1 MSTNKIN
8 RVDHIL
14 YRAWPENQE
23 AYVEQRSKLCKVKF
37 YGPVDKPEFG
47 IRLYINWAAGLEV
60 VSPVS
65 DTAPWS
71 LQMRDYLERR
81 GEGVMNVIF
90 GVRDINEA
98 KAHAESLG
106 YATSDLI
113 ENTGDEPYAA
123 ETEVMKEIVVGEIAN
138 TLFTFGEIRSE
149 EHTSELQ
156 SLMRISYAVFCLKK

>member
-1 MSTNKIN
+1 MAAPVASHPTRLGPANDRIWRSGSKAGLRGLSMSTQNIN

-14 YRAWPENQE
+14 YIAWPENQE
-23 AYVEQRSKLCKVKF
+23 AYVEQLSKLCKVKF

-98 KAHAESLG
+98 KDHE
-106 YATSDLI
+106 
-113 ENTGDEPYAA
+113 
-123 ETEVMKEIVVGEIAN
+123 
-138 TLFTFGEIRSE
+138 
-149 EHTSELQ
+149 
-156 SLMRISYAVFCLKK
+156 

>member
-1 MSTNKIN
+1 MSTQNIN
-8 RVDHIL
+8 RVDHVMYI
-14 YRAWPENQE
+14 AWPDNQA
-23 AYVEQRSKLCKVKF
+23 AYVEKLSKLCGVKF

-71 LQMRDYLERR
+71 LHMRDYLEKR

-90 GVRDINEA
+90 GVRNIDEA

-106 YATSDLI
+106 YTVSDLI
-113 ENTGDEPYAA
+113 ENAGDEPYAA
-123 ETEVMKEIVVGEIAN
+123 ETEVMKEIVVGDIAN
-138 TLFTFGEIRSE
+138 TMFTFGEIKLGPDPL
-149 EHTSELQ
+149 T
-156 SLMRISYAVFCLKK
+156 